1 VAVVPH
7 FRSVI
12 VLLFHRVE
20 KKKRDPDSIQ
30 SQKDES
36 SKKKSK
42 PPSLSAGP
50 KLDVVKYVICLQK
63 GKYEDYTIFFASSFE
78 CKLHL

>member
-1 VAVVPH
+1 LFPILDII
-7 FRSVI
+7 VI
-12 VLLFHRVE
+12 LFHRVE

-42 PPSLSAGP
+42 PPSMSVGP
-50 KLDVVKYVICLQK
+50 KLDVVK
-63 GKYEDYTIFFASSFE
+63 
-78 CKLHL
+78 

>member
-1 VAVVPH
+1 LFPILDII
-7 FRSVI
+7 VI
-12 VLLFHRVE
+12 LFHRVE

-42 PPSLSAGP
+42 PPSMSAGP
-50 KLDVVKYVICLQK
+50 KLDVVK
-63 GKYEDYTIFFASSFE
+63 
-78 CKLHL
+78 

>member
-1 VAVVPH
+1 MAVVLFFSQPVEIPVVSN
-7 FRSVI
+7 FECII

-20 KKKRDPDSIQ
+20 KKKRDLDSIQ

-42 PPSLSAGP
+42 PPPLLVGP
-50 KLDVVKYVICLQK
+50 KLDVVK
-63 GKYEDYTIFFASSFE
+63 
-78 CKLHL
+78 

>member
-1 VAVVPH
+1 LAVLLLFSQPVETPVVPDLD
-7 FRSVI
+7 VI
-12 VLLFHRVE
+12 VILFHRVE

-42 PPSLSAGP
+42 PPSVGP
-50 KLDVVKYVICLQK
+50 KLDVVK
-63 GKYEDYTIFFASSFE
+63 
-78 CKLHL
+78 